1 MLCVLD
7 CRGTQVFKEHASGDS
22 KIKFYFLI
30 QGRRKEKKEKIKA
43 ADVGIQTDFF
53 HLNSPLWFFLGGIL
67 LKWGFKKR
75 LLWRPGGGAAGEP
88 GFKGGGAQS
97 AVRQMFTRY
106 RSTCVI
112 HCVLV
117 FQLELLFFCV
127 FSSCFVLFPACQRS
141 CASSLWF
148 HNVSCLL
155 SFVPLCLNNRD
166 IFGFQMTL
174 NGSDSDLFTAP
185 FVTIR

>member
-1 MLCVLD
+1 MSFRRWFRLTGSTSPSAGRNRLFIIFSCRCFSADIVFFYYYFFYSLRDVHNLLNPSLVSFNILSPVSRFFFFCGGGLKTVLCVLD

-88 GFKGGGAQS
+88 GFKGGGHS
-97 AVRQMFTRY
+97 R
-106 RSTCVI
+106 RSDRCSQDTGV
-112 HCVLV
+112 HV
-117 FQLELLFFCV
+117 
-127 FSSCFVLFPACQRS
+127 
-141 CASSLWF
+141 
-148 HNVSCLL
+148 
-155 SFVPLCLNNRD
+155 
-166 IFGFQMTL
+166 
-174 NGSDSDLFTAP
+174 
-185 FVTIR
+185 

>member
-1 MLCVLD
+1 MEARRRSG
-7 CRGTQVFKEHASGDS
+7 RGAG
-22 KIKFYFLI
+22 L
-30 QGRRKEKKEKIKA
+30 QG
-43 ADVGIQTDFF
+43 
-53 HLNSPLWFFLGGIL
+53 
-67 LKWGFKKR
+67 
-75 LLWRPGGGAAGEP
+75 
-88 GFKGGGAQS
+88 GGGAQS

-127 FSSCFVLFPACQRS
+127 CSSCFVLFPACQRS

-174 NGSDSDLFTAP
+174 NGSDSDLFSAP
-185 FVTIR
+185 FVTIRWIILCAPHTHTHIKILQKWKKNTHTSRPGVLLLSRNKKLH